1 MLKLEH
7 IAWELPDGEEIIRD
21 IDLTVGNQKMVV
33 VTGPNG
39 GGKTTLAKLIA
50 GIKTPASG
58 RILLDGEDIT
68 EADVTERAKKGI
80 AYAFQQPVKFKG
92 LTVRALLELASGG
105 ELDHDGICGLLGN
118 VGLCAEEYIDREMSA
133 SLSGGE
139 SKRIEIASVLA
150 RGAKLSIFDEP
161 EAGID
166 LWSFTRLV
174 ETFQELQREQK
185 GTLLVISH
193 QERILS
199 IADEIVVIADGR
211 VRAAGPRE
219 EVLPTLLSE
228 ERTMRCPQGRCSQGK
243 EGVCHE

>member
-7 IAWELPDGEEIIRD
+7 IAWDLPDGEEIIRD
-21 IDLTVGNQKMVV
+21 IDITVGNQKMVV

-50 GIKTPASG
+50 GIVKPASG

-68 EADVTERAKKGI
+68 DANVTERAKKGI

-92 LTVRALLELASGG
+92 LTVRDLLELSSGG
-105 ELDHDGICGLLGN
+105 ALDHDGICQLLGN
-118 VGLCAEEYIDREMSA
+118 VGLCADEYIDREMSA
-133 SLSGGE
+133 ALSGGE
-139 SKRIEIASVLA
+139 SKRIEIATVLA
-150 RGAKLSIFDEP
+150 RNAKLSIFDEP

-174 ETFQELQREQK
+174 ETFQELQREKK

-199 IADEIVVIADGR
+199 NADEIIVIADGK
-211 VRAAGPRE
+211 VRAAGPRD

-228 ERTMRCPQGRCSQGK
+228 ERTVRCPQGK
-243 EGVCHE
+243 EDICRE